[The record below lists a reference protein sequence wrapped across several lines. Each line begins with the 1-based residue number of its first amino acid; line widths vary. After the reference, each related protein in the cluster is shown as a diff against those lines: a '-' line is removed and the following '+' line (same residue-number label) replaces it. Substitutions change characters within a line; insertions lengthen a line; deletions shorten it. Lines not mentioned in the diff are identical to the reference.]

1 MTVTPEN
8 SYLEVSVQLQMLT
21 ELRREKYF
29 LSKTVELAIQRRAG
43 DQQDGA
49 GKDRPS
55 CPASRASGRG

>member
-1 MTVTPEN
+1 M
-8 SYLEVSVQLQMLT
+8 QLQMLT